1 MIILGVKS
9 FLLYFS
15 ACVRVNHARLGFL
28 GEIFVVV
35 RLPKKFQNDPVYGIA
50 RIAWLTN
57 INKYYSASYTEILLL
72 TVRSYSKF
80 LPTIINNN
88 MQAMN
93 T

>member
-1 MIILGVKS
+1 MRSGKPCTLR
-9 FLLYFS
+9 FS
-15 ACVRVNHARLGFL
+15 WGNFCGGQIAQ
-28 GEIFVVV
+28 EIS
-35 RLPKKFQNDPVYGIA
+35 NDPVYGIA